1 MSYLSDGAPQ
11 QPETPKYSNVSYS
24 SKELNF
30 VGKITG
36 IITRLRPNEGP
47 RGVSTRIG
55 VMLRYFSYFT
65 FIIIFSSITQYFT
78 SGISNARNGGL
89 FMFLACTSIFVVGAI
104 ATLFYV
110 NLRREI
116 IERVRHYSFGI
127 ILLPG
132 SLISVFMKAA
142 NNWLGTDTFGRT
154 LGSAMPV
161 VFLATVI
168 LPVFIFIKE
177 MAGIR
182 TLYRTKLD
190 DQEQVSLW
198 TRNDGLQR

>member
-1 MSYLSDGAPQ
+1 MNYLSDGAPQ
-11 QPETPKYSNVSYS
+11 QPDVPKYSNVTYT
-24 SKELNF
+24 SKKINT
-30 VGKITG
+30 VSKITG

-47 RGVSTRIG
+47 RGVSTRLG
-55 VMLRYFSYFT
+55 VMLRYISYF
-65 FIIIFSSITQYFT
+65 FSIVFFSSVTQYFT
-78 SGISNARNGGL
+78 ADVSNAKNGGL
-89 FMFLACTSIFVVGAI
+89 FMFLACTSVFFVGAI
-104 ATLFYV
+104 ASLFYV
-110 NLRREI
+110 NLRNEI
-116 IERVRHYSFGI
+116 VERVRHYSFGI

-132 SLISVFMKAA
+132 SLIAVFMKAA
-142 NNWLGTDTFGRT
+142 DNWLGTDTFGRT
-154 LGSAMPV
+154 LGSAMPI

>member
-11 QPETPKYSNVSYS
+11 KPETPKYSNVTYT
-24 SKELNF
+24 SKNLNT
-30 VGKITG
+30 VEKITG
-36 IITRLRPNEGP
+36 IITKLRPNEGP
-47 RGVSTRIG
+47 RGVSTRLG
-55 VMLRYFSYFT
+55 VMLRYFSYFF
-65 FIIIFSSITQYFT
+65 FIIIFSAITQYFT
-78 SGISNARNGGL
+78 ADVSNARNGGL
-89 FMFLACTSIFVVGAI
+89 FMFLACTAVFFVGAI
-104 ATLFYV
+104 SSLFYV
-110 NLRREI
+110 NLRKEI
-116 IERVRHYSFGI
+116 VERVRHYSFGI

-132 SLISVFMKAA
+132 TLISVFMKAA
-142 NNWLGTDTFGRT
+142 DNWLGTDTFGRT
-154 LGSAMPV
+154 LGSAMPI